1 MHFEM
6 SSNGNN
12 LQITNSLLTN
22 HDLSNYVT
30 LLDNTIEE
38 ENKPKISL
46 NARMLFLSEKK
57 SQNKGVN
64 FKQLET
70 YPVWNG
76 CIRINT
82 ISW

>member
-46 NARMLFLSEKK
+46 NACSYVVFVGKK
-57 SQNKGVN
+57 SQNKGV
-64 FKQLET
+64 KL
-70 YPVWNG
+70 
-76 CIRINT
+76 
-82 ISW
+82 

>member
-30 LLDNTIEE
+30 LVDNTIEE

-46 NARMLFLSEKK
+46 NARILFLSEKK
-57 SQNKGVN
+57 SQNKGV
-64 FKQLET
+64 KL
-70 YPVWNG
+70 
-76 CIRINT
+76 
-82 ISW
+82 

>member
-57 SQNKGVN
+57 SQNKSV
-64 FKQLET
+64 KL
-70 YPVWNG
+70 
-76 CIRINT
+76 
-82 ISW
+82 

>member
-30 LLDNTIEE
+30 LVDNTIEE

-46 NARMLFLSEKK
+46 NARILFLSGKK
-57 SQNKGVN
+57 ITK
-64 FKQLET
+64 
-70 YPVWNG
+70 
-76 CIRINT
+76 
-82 ISW
+82 

>member
-30 LLDNTIEE
+30 LVDNTIEE

-46 NARMLFLSEKK
+46 NARMLFLSEKNHK
-57 SQNKGVN
+57 IKVLS